1 MWDNQNAQY
10 ARKAFNVLQYL
21 YLQQY
26 VREVNSALLVQILVW
41 FATLDTFVL
50 LNLEFKHLVQLGL
63 TVIQAQASA

>member
-1 MWDNQNAQY
+1 M
-10 ARKAFNVLQYL
+10 LQYL

-26 VREVNSALLVQILVW
+26 VREVNSALLGQIPVW

-50 LNLEFKHLVQLGL
+50 LNLEFKLLVQLGL